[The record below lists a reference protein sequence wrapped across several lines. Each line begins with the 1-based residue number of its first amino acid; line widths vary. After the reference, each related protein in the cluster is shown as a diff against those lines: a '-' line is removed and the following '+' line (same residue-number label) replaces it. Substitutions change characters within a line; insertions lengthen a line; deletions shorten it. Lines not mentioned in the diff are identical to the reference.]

1 MHIPAFMHKIA
12 WKLRQVKSIRVFL
25 SYLQG
30 EAAGCHREEGAREDQ
45 TGQATI
51 ACFSLAC
58 FTYNG

>member
-30 EAAGCHREEGAREDQ
+30 EAAGCYSEEGERGE
-45 TGQATI
+45 
-51 ACFSLAC
+51 
-58 FTYNG
+58 